1 MKEESLTSSSIIQV
15 AILRAYENLDAS
27 TRALLGACKLMI
39 ARNESYWYIAFA
51 APNVQVWK
59 RIVKRLESI
68 TRRFDRTLSSFILA
82 VCTSDDPVPPGG
94 LGVGRVK
101 RLFQINEDWFV
112 QVTHDEHPY
121 WMEVIPHE
129 ALSLV
134 PPSQSSIDDGEDDL
148 DIPF

>member
-1 MKEESLTSSSIIQV
+1 MKEESLTSSSLISV

-27 TRALLGACKLMI
+27 TRALLGGCKLMI

-68 TRRFDRTLSSFILA
+68 TRRFDRTLSSFMLT

-94 LGVGRVK
+94 LVLDELNVCF
-101 RLFQINEDWFV
+101 RL
-112 QVTHDEHPY
+112 TKPG
-121 WMEVIPHE
+121 
-129 ALSLV
+129 LSR
-134 PPSQSSIDDGEDDL
+134 
-148 DIPF
+148 